1 MDTKKKWMWLS
12 IGTVLVLV
20 LGLGTTA
27 ALAQPA
33 VRQAGAQLAQN
44 MRHGGPGGWMRGID
58 FDALLADALG
68 ISVEE
73 LDAARETAHEAAVEQ
88 ALEEGL
94 LTEEQVELMNAQRA
108 LKEYIDPAA
117 LTAGVLG
124 ISVDDLEAAIADGT
138 TMSELLDQQG
148 LTAAEFREAMQ
159 AAHEAAVED
168 AVEAGVI
175 TAEQAEQI
183 QSRAGFGFGR
193 PGGRHGGHGGFG
205 PGEFGPRKFGPGG
218 VGPEGFGPGGFGP
231 QNGQP
236 AAPTGDV

>member
-117 LTAGVLG
+117 LTAGVPG